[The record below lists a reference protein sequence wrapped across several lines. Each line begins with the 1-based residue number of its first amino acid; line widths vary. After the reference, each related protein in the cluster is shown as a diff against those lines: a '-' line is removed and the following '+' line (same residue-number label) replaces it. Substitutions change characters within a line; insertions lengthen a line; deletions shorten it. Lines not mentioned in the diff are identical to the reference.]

1 MSSIKLTA
9 DSGGVATSLKAPASG
24 SNARVLTVPDTAS
37 GTVLTTTNPKAGNII
52 QVVHANTGTQTT
64 TSANSYTNSGLTA
77 SITPSSSSSKILVSV
92 CQAYRLA
99 IGGAT
104 AASGAIKIFREQ
116 GGTETAVSSPQDYFL
131 YVEAAGTTSQY
142 VYDVMTQ
149 IVQDSPNTTS
159 AVSYKTKQRIY
170 NSMGTIITQYNG
182 DSYIT
187 LMEIAA

>member
-1 MSSIKLTA
+1 MPISIN
-9 DSGGVATSLKAPASG
+9 G
-24 SNARVLTVPDTAS
+24 S
-37 GTVLTTTNPKAGNII
+37 GTVTGVSVGGLPDGIVDADMLASNSVTSGKLASGVGGKVL
-52 QVVHANTGTQTT
+52 QVVHANYGTQTS
-64 TSANSYTNSGLTA
+64 TSANSYSNSGLTA
-77 SITPSSSSSKILVSV
+77 SITPSSSSSKILVTV
-92 CQAYRLA
+92 CQSYRLA

-104 AASGAIKIFREQ
+104 AISGAIKIFREQ

-131 YVEAAGTTSQY
+131 YVEAANTTSQY
-142 VYDVMTQ
+142 SYDVMTQ

-170 NSMGTIITQYNG
+170 NSMGTLITQYNG

>member
-1 MSSIKLTA
+1 MTSKLIVNSIRHTGASA
-9 DSGGVATSLKAPASG
+9 DGITLDASG
-24 SNARVLTVPDTAS
+24 NVTFPANATCS
-37 GTVLTTTNPKAGNII
+37 GTATGFGKLL
-52 QVVHANTGTQTT
+52 QVVHANTGTQTS

-104 AASGAIKIFREQ
+104 AISGAIKIFREQ
-116 GGTETAVSSPQDYFL
+116 GGTETAVSSPQDYLL

-142 VYDVMTQ
+142 AYDVFTQ

-170 NSMGTIITQYNG
+170 NSMGTLITQYNG

-187 LMEIAA
+187 LMEIAP